1 MAEIPSS
8 CEGAQFVRRHPSSSE
23 DAQFVRTPPSS
34 PGDPPVWRR
43 PPVRQKTSVREKM
56 PASYADVPVVVDAQ
70 FLKTFAKEGKVIL
83 W

>member
-1 MAEIPSS
+1 
-8 CEGAQFVRRHPSSSE
+8 
-23 DAQFVRTPPSS
+23 
-34 PGDPPVWRR
+34 
-43 PPVRQKTSVREKM
+43 M